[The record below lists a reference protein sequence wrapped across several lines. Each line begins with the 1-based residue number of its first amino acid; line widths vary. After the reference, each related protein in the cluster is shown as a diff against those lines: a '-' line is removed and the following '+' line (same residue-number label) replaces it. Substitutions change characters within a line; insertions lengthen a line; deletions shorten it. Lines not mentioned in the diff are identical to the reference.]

1 MATIRVYHQEDN
13 RQYQVN
19 IDLFATVVDRIAGD
33 ASDAETDYYLK
44 LTTTIKQPDG
54 TSYPAYVIRTLSDK
68 PAAYPL
74 RTTFTDLIN
83 DYVTYFLAAS
93 EYGQSSSSSSS
104 SSESSSSSLD
114 SSSSSSSSS
123 VDSSSSSS
131 ESSSSSSSSNSSSSS
146 SVDSSSSSSSN
157 S

>member
-19 IDLFATVVDRIAGD
+19 VDLFATVVDRIAGA
-33 ASDAETDYYLK
+33 ASDAEIDYYLR

-68 PAAYPL
+68 PAAYPI
-74 RTTFTDLIN
+74 RTRFTDLIN
-83 DYVTYFLAAS
+83 DYVTYFLETS

-104 SSESSSSSLD
+104 VDSSSSSSN

-131 ESSSSSSSSNSSSSS
+131 SN
-146 SVDSSSSSSSN
+146 
-157 S
+157 